1 MSGGLLY
8 ILRPILNLMP
18 TVQKPQIENKFN
30 EKMVWTGVVL
40 FIYLLCCQ
48 IPLYGV
54 IQTTGSDPLYWMR
67 VILASNRGTLMEL
80 GISPLITSNMVM
92 EVLVNA
98 KVIQFDSKIP
108 EDKRLLKC
116 AEKSNRINSSQSQIL
131 IEKNSQRK
139 FFLNFFFNFSKI
151 FFKCFQLL
159 LLSLQPWLTCGQECT
174 ETWIKSEF

>member
-1 MSGGLLY
+1 MSGGFLY

-18 TVQKPQIENKFN
+18 TVQKPTTENQFN
-30 EKMVWTGVVL
+30 DKMVWTGVVL

-98 KVIQFDSKIP
+98 KVIQYDPKIP
-108 EDKRLLKC
+108 EDKRLLQC
-116 AEKSNRINSSQSQIL
+116 AEKRKQYTSGFYLVLIWIFEEKKRID
-131 IEKNSQRK
+131 
-139 FFLNFFFNFSKI
+139 
-151 FFKCFQLL
+151 LL
-159 LLSLQPWLTCGQECT
+159 LVFLLLKYFQIFLIG
-174 ETWIKSEF
+174 F